1 MQAACIVYQ
10 QQFVCIGMRA
20 LLVISAVESVCTT
33 RSGSVRGHVAACR
46 SNFYFPRAFFSLF
59 ASFSYGCV
67 WVGASMRG
75 EGLHV
80 SMINQSSVQM
90 NDHTDVRLHFL
101 ILVQEISL
109 LNKIRNVFFEFHCGL
124 YANTVHSACA
134 PVTHHSLFVTI
145 IRVYTLA
152 ISLQWLE

>member
-1 MQAACIVYQ
+1 M
-10 QQFVCIGMRA
+10 
-20 LLVISAVESVCTT
+20 
-33 RSGSVRGHVAACR
+33 
-46 SNFYFPRAFFSLF
+46 
-59 ASFSYGCV
+59 
-67 WVGASMRG
+67 GASMRG

-109 LNKIRNVFFEFHCGL
+109 LNKIRNVFEFHCGL

-134 PVTHHSLFVTI
+134 PVTHHSLI
-145 IRVYTLA
+145 IRLYTLA